1 MDIKLFSDVI
11 DALAKAGDILK
22 AVVGYP
28 KGQRDKIQETLNETY
43 RLLDTTLSMVI
54 IRLGDIRLKDE
65 DELLKEAACLGNYEA
80 WMNAEREFRLCASL
94 RKAIR
99 EMETVIGDF
108 SGRVSTKDWESLLGQ
123 MRAILKSEYEVAQF
137 IAEQF
142 STLANDASR
151 AERTGDA
158 KAIDDALREFR
169 ESLIAERETL
179 IKQELKLREAI

>member
-1 MDIKLFSDVI
+1 MDIKLFGDVI

-28 KGQRDKIQETLNETY
+28 KGHRDKIRETLDETY
-43 RLLDTTLSMVI
+43 RLLDTTLNMVI

-65 DELLKEAACLGNYEA
+65 DELLKEAARLGNYEA
-80 WMNAEREFRLCASL
+80 WMNAEREFRLCTSL
-94 RKAIR
+94 RGAIR
-99 EMETVIGDF
+99 EMETVLGEF

-142 STLANDASR
+142 NKLASDASR
-151 AERTGDA
+151 AKGTAEA
-158 KAIDDALREFR
+158 HAIGDALREFR
-169 ESLIAERETL
+169 ESLIAEREKL